1 MIFHLFETKRPA
13 KQYIQA
19 FGHKKEQKYY
29 GIEDG
34 GVSPNFYKGN
44 WPLWQPHKLQAD
56 DVLCFQGLLRGTHN
70 LKPYLKDHTWYYFD
84 QPYFF
89 NNNYTSHPD
98 FNDHWYRICK
108 NNLQIT
114 EIRKFEGMEKRYTDI
129 LNQYSKK
136 EHIQEKKW
144 KKDGSYI
151 LVIPPSYHTAT
162 WFKMD
167 EHKWIKDTSEEIRK
181 YTDREIRVRYKF
193 RDNKQWDSKRNKIP
207 LEEDLS
213 GAFAIVSWHSM
224 TANEALVYGIPSFAS
239 KHSPARPM
247 SLGLNELNKIE
258 TPYYPDNRHEWL
270 CSLFGSMFR
279 KQEMKSGYAYD
290 LLQEVN
296 NA

>member
-1 MIFHLFETKRPA
+1 MIFHLFETRRASKEYLKDFA
-13 KQYIQA
+13 
-19 FGHKKEQKYY
+19 HKKEQKYY
-29 GIEDG
+29 AMEG
-34 GVSPNFYKGN
+34 GGLAPFFYRGS
-44 WPLWQPHKLQAD
+44 WPQWQPDILKD
-56 DVLCFQGLLRGTHN
+56 YDVLCFQGILINTHT
-70 LKPYLKDHTWYYFD
+70 LKPYLKTHDWYYFD

-89 NNNYTSHPD
+89 NNNYQTHPD

-108 NNLQIT
+108 NDLQIT

-136 EHIQEKKW
+136 ELIQEQEW

-151 LVIPPSYHTAT
+151 LVIPPSHHTAI
-162 WFKMD
+162 WFEMD
-167 EHKWIKDTSEEIRK
+167 EEKWIEDTIKEIKK
-181 YTDREIRVRYKF
+181 YTDREIKVRYKF
-193 RDNKQWDSKRNKIP
+193 RDNEKWHNKRNKTP

-239 KHSPARPM
+239 NHSPARPV
-247 SLGLNELNKIE
+247 SLGLDELSKIE

-279 KQEMKSGYAYD
+279 KSEMQSGYAYD
-290 LLQEVN
+290 LLQEK
-296 NA
+296 